1 MTITSSGNSRY
12 LPQGRQW
19 ILPCLL
25 LPIAMFAGAF
35 AIHLLTPEPGS
46 DILSVAAGVAA
57 TAEDW
62 EQLLFEGGDEKAGEQ
77 LFFDP
82 KGPARCGACHKA
94 YGRGSDQGPNLMM
107 AAKTPRHLLVK
118 NILDPNDDISTGFQY
133 FQIETTNGRSYFGK
147 SKPSTNPEIL
157 GLILE
162 NGRYLEIE
170 KSQIET
176 QRMMSPMP
184 SEYGRGLSLQQLRDV
199 ITFLMNQPINLPRI
213 QRKSP
218 S

>member
-1 MTITSSGNSRY
+1 
-12 LPQGRQW
+12 
-19 ILPCLL
+19 
-25 LPIAMFAGAF
+25 
-35 AIHLLTPEPGS
+35 
-46 DILSVAAGVAA
+46 
-57 TAEDW
+57 
-62 EQLLFEGGDEKAGEQ
+62 
-77 LFFDP
+77 
-82 KGPARCGACHKA
+82 
-94 YGRGSDQGPNLMM
+94 M
-107 AAKTPRHLLVK
+107 AAKTPRHLLIK

-147 SKPSTNPEIL
+147 SKPDIL

-184 SEYGRGLSLQQLRDV
+184 SEYGRGLSLQQLRDL